1 MPRAVRDSPGS
12 DPRFTIEDHIE
23 RHEIDYAVLVGEPTQ
38 LEISNLANAEAA
50 AALSAAYNDRLIE
63 TWLCPWITA
72 TSGRSTSP
80 PRPADLAALEI
91 DRVGGHPQ
99 MVQVILGAGSRA
111 PYGQRQFHP
120 IAPPAAAKNNRLWTG
135 TS

>member
-1 MPRAVRDSPGS
+1 MRLLAAHLDEPWRSYLRRGRIVHPHTDTRTRSRPHAAPSGDSPGS

-23 RHEIDYAVLVGEPTQ
+23 RHEIDYAVLIGEPTQ

-72 TSGRSTSP
+72 TLGRSTPPPRQRTSP
-80 PRPADLAALEI
+80 PWKSTGSAAT
-91 DRVGGHPQ
+91 RRWFG
-99 MVQVILGAGSRA
+99 
-111 PYGQRQFHP
+111 
-120 IAPPAAAKNNRLWTG
+120 
-135 TS
+135 